1 MLDQKKHRKILFEII
16 KDVYDSPVGSFL
28 GFKGGTMLYFFHELD
43 RFSVDL
49 DFDLLDEGKS
59 EEVFSSIRKIIG
71 KYGTIDDEMNKNFT
85 ILFELRYE
93 AGQQSVKVEINKR
106 LTEGDSY
113 EIRSFYG
120 TDVKTLSL
128 EDSFAHKLIAAMG
141 RKGVANRDFYD
152 IWFLFKKGVLPNE
165 KVIKAVT
172 GKDIREYC
180 KELKIFIED
189 NFSDSNPLAGLGEL
203 VDNKQKDW
211 IKKNLKKELLVQLD
225 FFVDQRL

>member
-16 KDVYDSPVGSFL
+16 KSIYNSPVSAYL
-28 GFKGGTMLYFFHELD
+28 GFKRGTMLYFFHELD

-49 DFDLLDEGKS
+49 DFDLLNDRKS
-59 EEVFSSIRKIIG
+59 EEVFFTIKNILR
-71 KYGTIDDEMNKNFT
+71 KYGEIEDEMDKNFT

-93 AGQQSVKVEINKR
+93 VGQQSIKVEINKR
-106 LTEGDSY
+106 RTEGDVY
-113 EIRSFYG
+113 EIRNFYG

-128 EDSFAHKLIAAMG
+128 EDSFAHKLIASMN

-152 IWFLFKKGVLPNE
+152 IWFLFKKGAQPSE
-165 KVIKAVT
+165 KVIKEIA

-180 KELKIFIED
+180 RELRTFIE
-189 NFSDSNPLAGLGEL
+189 NNLSAVNPLAGLGEL

-211 IKKNLKKELLVQLD
+211 IKKKLKNELLSQLD
-225 FFVDQRL
+225 FFID